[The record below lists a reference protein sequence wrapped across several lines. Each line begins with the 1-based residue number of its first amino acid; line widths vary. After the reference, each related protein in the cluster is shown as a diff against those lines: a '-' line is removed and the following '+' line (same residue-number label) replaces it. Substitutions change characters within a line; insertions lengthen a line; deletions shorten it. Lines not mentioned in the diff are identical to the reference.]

1 MSVSLDTSFLND
13 VGAKPFFPPP
23 SPLQSNGANLEY
35 FIIYISCK
43 LLALFGAGIAYQVFA
58 FEGSLS

>member
-1 MSVSLDTSFLND
+1 
-13 VGAKPFFPPP
+13 VGESYYNLPLAPSKGGNYLISPFGG
-23 SPLQSNGANLEY
+23 NGANLEY

>member
-1 MSVSLDTSFLND
+1 MLL
-13 VGAKPFFPPP
+13 PLR
-23 SPLQSNGANLEY
+23 PLQRGRLAFSPFGGNGANLEY

>member
-1 MSVSLDTSFLND
+1 VQAISTSP
-13 VGAKPFFPPP
+13 KPPPAGDIRHFPP
-23 SPLQSNGANLEY
+23 LEGNGANLEY